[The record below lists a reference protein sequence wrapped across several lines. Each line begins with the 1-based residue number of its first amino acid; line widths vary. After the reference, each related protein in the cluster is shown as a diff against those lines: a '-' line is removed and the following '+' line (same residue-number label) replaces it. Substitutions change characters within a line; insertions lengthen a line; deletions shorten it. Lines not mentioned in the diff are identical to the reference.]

1 MRKYFYLFKPKKKI
15 INIIF
20 KLFRINRADEKSSNT
35 ILNVFDSFISLFIL
49 VWFICGNIWIY
60 SIMNEVKYNKNTNNE
75 FYCSKT
81 TYLFSFWLVTS
92 IYILVGLGCFVFC
105 FTICLTIFIPA
116 KN

>member
-1 MRKYFYLFKPKKKI
+1 
-15 INIIF
+15 
-20 KLFRINRADEKSSNT
+20 
-35 ILNVFDSFISLFIL
+35 
-49 VWFICGNIWIY
+49 
-60 SIMNEVKYNKNTNNE
+60 MNEVKHNKNTNNE